1 MMAGEIEEPFSVQMA
16 SLHSSSISFG
26 RFEPESLSW
35 ERRSSFSHNRYLE
48 EVEKYSTP
56 GSVTE
61 KKAYFEAHFKKK
73 ALLRQ
78 SLEFQNEMTD
88 QTTSNDMLDDM
99 SYIDEFVN
107 SNDEY
112 GCPPSDDQTKNSSDY
127 HGECEVL
134 SYHRESEEIIS
145 PDFHAEASF
154 IDEVGE
160 ADGGS
165 LCSEHIGAQ
174 QSLLVHDRV
183 VLNKDKSGLDSTDNV
198 TDEADNVAS
207 VESADPSPKFQ
218 DVQKEHTLSTK
229 KAKEPSSKGPE
240 KGQLKAPKPKVRS
253 QATGLVQRK
262 FSSEITKDSAKNSKK
277 GEREGVRKPKPE
289 KQIRPKVPFNA
300 TSLSG
305 AVKSED
311 PKKLKL
317 KSSQEN
323 KSEKDERTKRVS
335 TTSSAPQRPAA
346 DKIVPRTCQST
357 NRAMRNAVSNKSEA
371 KMSGAVFSFKSDERA
386 EKRKE
391 FFTKLGEKMH
401 AKEAEMNQIQSKT
414 QVASAHAKPNNA
426 RNKSTSPGSRP
437 IRSSVFRKPGSQL
450 ESSATEFANTTR
462 HSQEKSTNF
471 PSAVPSERSGCAPSA
486 STSRSPSPS
495 ASRRIETIG
504 KKERDNGRTG
514 DAQKH
519 RGSVVTDSSK
529 GERGEMIRKM
539 KGLGIG
545 GSSGMDRLP
554 VGVAS

>member
-73 ALLRQ
+73 ALLRR

-99 SYIDEFVN
+99 SYTDG
-107 SNDEY
+107 Y

-127 HGECEVL
+127 HGECQVL
-134 SYHRESEEIIS
+134 SYHRESEEEIIS
-145 PDFHAEASF
+145 PDFHVEPSF

-165 LCSEHIGAQ
+165 LCSEHIGAH

-183 VLNKDKSGLDSTDNV
+183 VLNKDNV
-198 TDEADNVAS
+198 TDEADNVTS

-218 DVQKEHTLSTK
+218 DVQKEHTLSMK
-229 KAKEPSSKGPE
+229 KAKEPSSKGLE

-277 GEREGVRKPKPE
+277 GEREGVRKSKPE
-289 KQIRPKVPFNA
+289 KQIRPKVPLNA
-300 TSLSG
+300 TSPSG

-335 TTSSAPQRPAA
+335 TSSAPQRPAA

-371 KMSGAVFSFKSDERA
+371 KTSGAVFSFKSDERA

-391 FFTKLGEKMH
+391 FFTKLEEKMH
-401 AKEAEMNQIQSKT
+401 AKEAEINQIQSKT

-450 ESSATEFANTTR
+450 ESSATECANTTSSFAGEINKFSFGNAFR
-462 HSQEKSTNF
+462 TQWL
-471 PSAVPSERSGCAPSA
+471 RSKC
-486 STSRSPSPS
+486 
-495 ASRRIETIG
+495 I
-504 KKERDNGRTG
+504 N
-514 DAQKH
+514 Q
-519 RGSVVTDSSK
+519 
-529 GERGEMIRKM
+529 
-539 KGLGIG
+539 
-545 GSSGMDRLP
+545 
-554 VGVAS
+554 